1 MIVLECFQQI
11 RGFVMSIIY
20 TSIALAKQLQWLE
33 VGFLA
38 YLVFWNF
45 INSLGGLEISQL
57 IWCFRISKDCFG
69 GLQFFQLI
77 WCLGISQIVL
87 VVCSFPQ
94 LLSYSFGASEEVFV
108 AGYLPI
114 FLLLLVVQM
123 FSSSFGGVQF
133 FFFFFISFVS
143 LNLFIIVLKT

>member
-94 LLSYSFGASEEVFV
+94 LLSYSLG
-108 AGYLPI
+108 LLRKC
-114 FLLLLVVQM
+114 LLLDIFQFSYYFWWFRCFPVVLGAC
-123 FSSSFGGVQF
+123 SFF
-133 FFFFFISFVS
+133 LFFFISFVN